1 MLRGFGFTILVYL
14 VLKLVLLAL
23 GIGVGWLLHWLIP
36 AIDLGIGVLIGVVAT
51 GLSVY
56 FFIRLMTARDVV
68 IDDESDIDVL
78 PRVTY
83 LIDPLPTPRRTRK
96 RKSSA

>member
-36 AIDLGIGVLIGVVAT
+36 AIDLGLGVLIGVVAT
-51 GLSVY
+51 GL
-56 FFIRLMTARDVV
+56 
-68 IDDESDIDVL
+68 
-78 PRVTY
+78 
-83 LIDPLPTPRRTRK
+83 
-96 RKSSA
+96 

>member
-1 MLRGFGFTILVYL
+1 MLREFGFTILVYL
-14 VLKLVLLAL
+14 VIKLVLLAL

-36 AIDLGIGVLIGVVAT
+36 AIDLGIGVLIGVVST

-56 FFIRLMTARDVV
+56 FFIRLMTARDV